1 MLKVL
6 TLIVWKRHLDYFE
19 NNKEEAFTEGVK
31 QEKKK
36 YEWNTFIDAFVG
48 LYNKV
53 K

>member
-1 MLKVL
+1 MV
-6 TLIVWKRHLDYFE
+6 DYFE

>member
-1 MLKVL
+1 MQHKR
-6 TLIVWKRHLDYFE
+6 TLYFKNFE
-19 NNKEEAFTEGVK
+19 NNKEESFTEGVK

-36 YEWNTFIDAFVG
+36 YEWTTFIDAFVG